1 MEDSILRA
9 IRELLVGNSE
19 DTSFDMDL
27 IFAINA
33 ALSNLTQIGVG
44 PKEGFRITG
53 EDETWDDLLADE
65 ILLEQVKEYVQLRVR
80 IIFDPPSSS
89 AVVDAYNKEIA
100 EREWRI
106 NITVDDQTGR
116 GKEGE

>member
-1 MEDSILRA
+1 MEDSILKTLRG
-9 IRELLVGNSE
+9 LLVGNIE

-53 EDETWDDLLADE
+53 EDETWEDFLADE
-65 ILLEQVKEYVQLRVR
+65 ILLEQVKEYVQLRTR
-80 IIFDPPSSS
+80 LIFDPPSSS
-89 AVVDAYNKEIA
+89 AVMEAYAKEIA

-106 NITVDDQTGR
+106 NITVDDQTGN
-116 GKEGE
+116 KAED